1 MPLQPQ
7 TDVGGAPIQLDEE
20 VDGEELATK
29 NYRFS
34 KIGEPVPIINSDDA
48 TTSKFDPQSLPSQPL
63 AVSERFG
70 LLFLA
75 HPQGQGFYVVR
86 TKDVM
91 ASAEAIK
98 DKKTAPSV
106 EELSLVDVP
115 IGKVSI
121 LALSAD
127 HSLLAATVSTHLHF
141 FAVSALLHKD
151 QKPSYSVSLDNSIC
165 IKDLRWAKKDAKAYI
180 ILSSDGKLYHGSGQ
194 GPLNC
199 VMEGVDSVDW
209 SIKGNYIAV
218 AKNNV
223 VSILSSRFKEK
234 LSFLL
239 SFQSVIGDSE
249 VNQVIKVDS
258 IRWIRP
264 DSLAVGCFQLN
275 DDGEEENYMV
285 QVITSRG
292 RRITDASS
300 KPIVLS
306 FNNIFIDFCSDAVP
320 TPTGPH
326 LFLSYLDLYGL
337 AFVANRNLSLQVQLF
352 CWPQDSGKNEAARV
366 EILDDSWT
374 LYIDSQGD
382 DEENVILG
390 LSVDKTS
397 QNENLRFT
405 LGDEEKEV
413 APCCVIICLTIDGK
427 ISVYHFAS
435 AAGALTSAERCAS
448 SEEDDASEEPIKHEI
463 PLISSAGGEESRKL
477 TTSLTAQSC
486 ELSGIEV
493 EKTSAKVTTANNL
506 SPPTNLVIR
515 PKEQTTVE
523 KMGSQTVKVDD
534 PKKSLTAV
542 LNAHSNA
549 EHPSMSELV
558 TSKAFFSGKVVGD
571 VSCQSVSNYPP
582 LGSNVEPLH
591 KVLPS
596 TTTPSESIARVDAS
610 KIPDKVDNSDKNT
623 LRSAGSILKPST
635 DLKEKSSVSFT
646 SFGQTALSAQGN
658 RNSLLEYPNSQM
670 PSGSS
675 FASGKAFQSESK
687 KELNAPPSPPLLTH
701 FMQNVSKQFGNVEE
715 MAKKLDNLLEGIEG
729 NGGFR
734 DASITSHTKYVSEL
748 EEGIWALSEKCR
760 MWKGLLNDKLGEIQ
774 VLLEKTVEVL
784 ARKIYM
790 EGLFKQ
796 TTDRK
801 YWEFWNRKKLSS
813 ELELKQRR
821 ILDLNQEL
829 TNKLIEL
836 ERHFNALEFNKFREN
851 EGAQRDR
858 RALQNRQGRSRQI
871 QSLHSVHNTITAQL
885 SAAEQLSG
893 CLSKQMAALC
903 IESSG
908 KHDVKKQLF
917 ESIGLAYVGDSERSP
932 ARDRTSIIP
941 ANKEYSI
948 ASGSIGAKDQSRR
961 NQSGHAK
968 GSEPQTARR
977 RRDSLDRS
985 WVNFDPPKST
995 VKRVLKEDYEKG
1007 SPNRSLL
1014 NINKQFLSPKKS
1026 EVAHSELSITT
1037 GASMNHHKNKA
1048 CPGLGTSAQ
1057 QFTESPSSLF
1067 HTTAGFQER
1076 GIQVSLTKNSST
1088 WLPPSISQTRL
1099 SQNSELGAFRLGE
1112 EKTKS
1117 SLPST
1122 GTKYSFA
1129 GNESKFVQQS
1139 DMSFRPLASMSE
1151 QLPEQS
1157 RISPFGST
1165 GSLDHLEETTKD
1177 QKNTNLMSETLLDY
1191 KFPVTMPTAFSSAP
1205 TVVDKGLFSKISETP
1220 SRPKDSQS
1228 ASSPLQSALGSQSPS
1243 SLVSKPVSSTLF
1255 LAPPFR
1261 SEASMVAKEEV
1272 SQWQTSVASS
1282 VTLPSA
1288 LASSTN
1294 GSSFASVSS
1303 LAMYGSKNE
1312 VQTKVDNIPSKT
1324 ETGAKV
1330 QTSVSQPA
1338 VVISTSDLK
1347 LRTSASSALTELT
1360 NSRCGSEDDIG
1371 GSSNNYF
1378 VASDI
1383 KAEIPSATEAIST
1396 VAVSSEGINGS
1407 MKSAISNSSHEE
1419 EMEEEAPETDQPTEF
1434 TFTNLDGFG
1443 IGSTQNSTTA
1453 KANPF
1458 GVAVL
1463 NKDSTFATSQ
1473 FIMPT
1478 SSGELFRPAS
1488 FNFQPPQPSQPLQ
1501 PPTVNFSG
1509 GFGSGVPGQVS
1520 GAAGFGQPA
1529 HIGAG
1534 QQALGSVLGS
1544 FGQSRQLGAGLPASN
1559 AGFGNAGFTS
1569 APSSGGFGNLAAG
1582 GGGFAAA
1589 ATGGGGFAAAAAAT
1603 GGGGF
1608 AAATGGGGFAA
1619 APVSSNAGGGF
1630 MSSATGAAMSG
1641 GGGFGGFS
1649 NHQPSGGGFSAFSS
1663 SSGSGAGR
1671 PPSQFFTQMRK

>member
-1 MPLQPQ
+1 
-7 TDVGGAPIQLDEE
+7 
-20 VDGEELATK
+20 
-29 NYRFS
+29 
-34 KIGEPVPIINSDDA
+34 
-48 TTSKFDPQSLPSQPL
+48 
-63 AVSERFG
+63 
-70 LLFLA
+70 
-75 HPQGQGFYVVR
+75 
-86 TKDVM
+86 M

-98 DKKTAPSV
+98 DKQTAPSV

-141 FAVSALLHKD
+141 FAVSALLHKEE
-151 QKPSYSVSLDNSIC
+151 KPSYSVSLDEFIC
-165 IKDLRWAKKDAKAYI
+165 IKDLRWAKKDAKAYV
-180 ILSSDGKLYHGSGQ
+180 ILSSNGKLYYGSGQ

-199 VMEGVDSVDW
+199 VIEGVNSVDW

-218 AKNNV
+218 AKKNM
-223 VSILSSRFKEK
+223 VSILSSHFKEK

-239 SFQSVIGDSE
+239 SFQSVIGDSD

-275 DDGEEENYMV
+275 DDGEEENYVV

-320 TPTGPH
+320 NPTGPH
-326 LFLSYLDLYGL
+326 LFLSYLDLHGL
-337 AFVANRNLSLQVQLF
+337 AFVANRNLSRQVELF
-352 CWPQDSGKNEAARV
+352 CWPHHSGKNEAARV

-382 DEENVILG
+382 GEENVILG
-390 LSVDKTS
+390 LSVDKAS
-397 QNENLRFT
+397 QNENFRFM

-413 APCCVIICLTIDGK
+413 SPCCVIICLTIDGK

-448 SEEDDASEEPIKHEI
+448 SEEDDASQEPMKHEL
-463 PLISSAGGEESRKL
+463 PLISSAGGDESRKL
-477 TTSLTAQSC
+477 TSSTSQSR
-486 ELSGIEV
+486 ELSRIEV
-493 EKTSAKVTTANNL
+493 EKTSATVTAANML
-506 SPPTNLVIR
+506 SPSTNLVIR
-515 PKEQTTVE
+515 PQEQTTVV
-523 KMGSQTVKVDD
+523 KMGSQTLKVDD
-534 PKKSLTAV
+534 PEKSLPMV

-549 EHPSMSELV
+549 ESLSTSEVV

-571 VSCQSVSNYPP
+571 ASHQSVSNYPP

-596 TTTPSESIARVDAS
+596 TTTPSAWNLSQSIARVDAS
-610 KIPDKVDNSDKNT
+610 KIPDKVDNSDKST
-623 LRSAGSILKPST
+623 IRSAGSILKNST
-635 DLKEKSSVSFT
+635 DLKEKTSVTFT
-646 SFGQTALSAQGN
+646 SFGQTSLNAQGN
-658 RNSLLEYPNSQM
+658 RNSISAYPGSQV
-670 PSGSS
+670 PSGNS

-687 KELNAPPSPPLLTH
+687 KELSAPPSPPSLTH
-701 FMQNVSKQFGNVEE
+701 FMQNASKQFGNVEE

-729 NGGFR
+729 KGGFR
-734 DASITSHTKYVSEL
+734 DASITSQTKYVTEL
-748 EEGIWALSEKCR
+748 EEGIWALSDKCR

-774 VLLEKTVEVL
+774 ILLEKTVEVL

-821 ILDLNQEL
+821 ILELNQEL

-851 EGAQRDR
+851 EGNQRDR

-893 CLSKQMAALC
+893 CLSKQMSALC

-948 ASGSIGAKDQSRR
+948 ASGTIGFKEQSRR
-961 NQSGHAK
+961 NQSGYAK
-968 GSEPQTARR
+968 DSEPQTARR
-977 RRDSLDRS
+977 RRDSLDRN
-985 WVNFDPPKST
+985 WVSFDPPKST

-1007 SPNRSLL
+1007 SPNRPLL
-1014 NINKQFLSPKKS
+1014 NINKQYLSSQKKS
-1026 EVAHSELSITT
+1026 EAAQSKLSVTS
-1037 GASMNHHKNKA
+1037 GASLNQYKSK
-1048 CPGLGTSAQ
+1048 GFGTSAE

-1067 HTTAGFQER
+1067 HATAGFQER
-1076 GIQVSLTKNSST
+1076 GIQLSST
-1088 WLPPSISQTRL
+1088 NNASAWLPPSISQTRM
-1099 SQNSELGAFRLGE
+1099 SRNSELGASRLGD

-1129 GNESKFVQQS
+1129 ASESKFVQQS
-1139 DMSFRPLASMSE
+1139 DTSFHPLPSMSE
-1151 QLPEQS
+1151 QLAEQS
-1157 RISPFGST
+1157 STLPFGST
-1165 GSLDHLEETTKD
+1165 GSLDHLKATTKD
-1177 QKNTNLMSETLLDY
+1177 QKNTNLVSETLLDF
-1191 KFPVTMPTAFSSAP
+1191 KFSVTPPTAFSSAP
-1205 TVVDKGLFSKISETP
+1205 KVADKGLFSKNSENP
-1220 SRPKDSQS
+1220 SSPDDGQS
-1228 ASSPLQSALGSQSPS
+1228 ASSSLQSALGSQSPS
-1243 SLVSKPVSSTLF
+1243 SLVSKSSSSTL
-1255 LAPPFR
+1255 LSGPPFR
-1261 SEASMVAKEEV
+1261 SDASMVAKEEV
-1272 SQWQTSVASS
+1272 SQCQTSVASA
-1282 VTLPSA
+1282 VTLPST
-1288 LASSTN
+1288 LSSLTS
-1294 GSSFASVSS
+1294 GSSFTSVSS
-1303 LAMYGSKNE
+1303 SSIIKSEPSLAIYGSKSE

-1324 ETGAKV
+1324 EVGAKI
-1330 QTSVSQPA
+1330 QTSASQPA
-1338 VVISTSDLK
+1338 LVVSTSDLK
-1347 LRTSASSALTELT
+1347 LGTSVSSVPTELT
-1360 NSRCGSEDDIG
+1360 NSKSGSQDDVG
-1371 GSSNNYF
+1371 VSSKNYF
-1378 VASDI
+1378 VTSVI
-1383 KAEIPSATEAIST
+1383 KAENPSATEAIST

-1407 MKSAISNSSHEE
+1407 LKNAISSSSHEE
-1419 EMEEEAPETDQPTEF
+1419 EMEEEAPETDQPAEF
-1434 TFTNLDGFG
+1434 TFTNFDGFG
-1443 IGSTQNSTTA
+1443 IGSAQNSTTA

-1458 GVAVL
+1458 GVAAP
-1463 NKDSTFATSQ
+1463 NKDSTFATSPY
-1473 FIMPT
+1473 MMSA

-1488 FNFQPPQPSQPLQ
+1488 FNFQPPQLSQPLQ
-1501 PPTVNFSG
+1501 PTTVNFSG

-1520 GAAGFGQPA
+1520 AAAGFGQPA
-1529 HIGAG
+1529 HVGAG

-1544 FGQSRQLGAGLPASN
+1544 FGQSRQLGTGLPGSN
-1559 AGFGNAGFTS
+1559 AGFGNAGGGFGRGFTS
-1569 APSSGGFGNLAAG
+1569 APSSGGFGSLAAG
-1582 GGGFAAA
+1582 GGGFAAAATGGGFAAA
-1589 ATGGGGFAAAAAAT
+1589 ATGGGGFAAAATGGGGFGAVAT

-1608 AAATGGGGFAA
+1608 GAAATGGGGFGA
-1619 APVSSNAGGGF
+1619 APVGANAGGGF
-1630 MSSATGAAMSG
+1630 MSSATGAPMS

-1649 NHQPSGGGFSAFSS
+1649 NHQPSSGGFSAFSGG
-1663 SSGSGAGR
+1663 GSGTGT
-1671 PPSQFFTQMRK
+1671 PPTQLITQMRK